1 MNSQKLGF
9 IRGSHVTRI
18 RTWCMALVCM
28 TLVSAQTSL
37 HPEDKQKT
45 SKPLAGYTAIL
56 VEPFTVEKN
65 QFTKDF
71 PAGEE
76 ANLQLSTV
84 LGLLE
89 SRIFEKVLDGT
100 KNSRGESP
108 SAEDATRKGQRVV
121 ILSGIIVGFNKGS
134 STARVMTWPLPVG
147 VSKAK
152 ARFVFRDAISNEEV
166 FRFEKEA
173 KFQATKNSGIATKEE
188 QIAHLKVGLAEALVK
203 ETKRNR

>member
-1 MNSQKLGF
+1 MG
-9 IRGSHVTRI
+9 
-18 RTWCMALVCM
+18 LVLVM
-28 TLVSAQTSL
+28 VVSAQTSL
-37 HPEDKQKT
+37 HTDVKQKT

-65 QFTKDF
+65 QFTTDF

-84 LGLLE
+84 LGLRE
-89 SRIFEKVLDGT
+89 SGIFEKVLDGT
-100 KNSRGESP
+100 QNSRGESP
-108 SAEDATRKGQRVV
+108 SAEKSTSGGQRIV

-134 STARVMTWPLPVG
+134 SAARVMTWPLPVG

-152 ARFVFRDAISNEEV
+152 ARFVFRDATSNEEV

-173 KFQATKNSGIATKEE
+173 KFQATISGGIATKEE
-188 QIAHLKVGLAEALVK
+188 QMAHLKGGLVEALVK

>member
-1 MNSQKLGF
+1 M
-9 IRGSHVTRI
+9 RGTYITRI
-18 RTWCMALVCM
+18 GISCMGLVLVM
-28 TLVSAQTSL
+28 VVSAQTSFGS
-37 HPEDKQKT
+37 DVKQKT

-65 QFTKDF
+65 QLTTDF

-84 LGLLE
+84 LGLRE
-89 SRIFEKVLDGT
+89 SSIFEKVLDGT
-100 KNSRGESP
+100 QNSRGESP
-108 SAEDATRKGQRVV
+108 SAEPSTNEGQRIV
-121 ILSGIIVGFNKGS
+121 ILSGIVVGFNKGS
-134 STARVMTWPLPVG
+134 SSARFMTWPLPVG

-152 ARFVFRDAISNEEV
+152 ARFVFRDAISKEEV

-173 KFQATKNSGIATKEE
+173 KFQATISGGIATKEE
-188 QIAHLKVGLAEALVK
+188 QMAHLKGGMVEALVK

>member
-1 MNSQKLGF
+1 M
-9 IRGSHVTRI
+9 RGNHITRI
-18 RTWCMALVCM
+18 RTWCMALVWVM
-28 TLVSAQTSL
+28 VASAQTTL
-37 HPEDKQKT
+37 HTEVKQKT

-56 VEPFTVEKN
+56 VEPFTVERN
-65 QFTKDF
+65 QLTADF

-89 SRIFEKVLDGT
+89 SGIFEKVLDGT
-100 KNSRGESP
+100 QNSRGESP
-108 SAEDATRKGQRVV
+108 SAEKATSEGQRFV
-121 ILSGIIVGFNKGS
+121 ILSGTIVGFTRGS
-134 STARVMTWPLPVG
+134 SAARVMTWPLPVG

-152 ARFVFRDAISNEEV
+152 ARFVFRDATSNEEV

-173 KFQATKNSGIATKEE
+173 KFQATNNGGIATKEG
-188 QIAHLKVGLAEALVK
+188 QMAHLKVGLAEALVK